1 MGQLCADRAAF
12 AQFRLVTGADNARI
26 AATLRFLPADHV
38 LRPVPDVY
46 VYYLEQRVATL
57 ESLLEEHRIHFPP
70 ADDVTLQ
77 GHGKRGSNARAGQD
91 DAAVQKKTPS
101 ENDDANDQT
110 SEEDDTEKWVDKVGM
125 VPTQGTSDPRYLGSA
140 AGLSFARVVFA
151 AIRSSV
157 WGPSGSSHHP
167 KAASGP
173 TKASMRDSF
182 FGLHSKSTIDKAPFP
197 EKGVAMRLVDL
208 YFNYANAQLPIL
220 HRGEFLSR
228 MEEVY
233 NEEEGMRGARDLF
246 MLNIVFAIGAGVVLG
261 DAGSYG
267 AMSPEFP
274 DSSSETGSPPLSKK
288 RKLPGQQARPE
299 EYHASAV
306 FHLESFLGSK
316 AANDSRDGFDSGLE
330 ELQAVL
336 LVASFALLRPVAPGL
351 WYIVGTAVRLAI
363 DLGLHHEE
371 GIGIDE
377 SSAADHPAE
386 TLKTTDAR
394 AVLDQHGDTHSISS
408 HNPSHK
414 PDAKELGRRP
424 FGISDQVITTEFC
437 SELDDS
443 YITPSGIL
451 PFQSIRPSYKLVAY
465 HYFRLRLLQ
474 SEILGVLQYRQAR
487 QARLHGLASTNTFM
501 VDVPSPYLQG
511 FHSFKEWRENVDY
524 RLLKWEQSAPQK
536 EDTGVQFTSLFLEL
550 NYWQAI
556 ILLYRQS
563 FSGPSASVGGMT
575 PADDV
580 AHTPVD
586 VIHDDDEDPD
596 LVYMKIAEA
605 GRRVV
610 KIYRQLHR
618 QRLVNYTYLATHHL
632 FMAGIS
638 FLFAIWHSQVV
649 RNGLTLEEI
658 DSTVL
663 AAKSV
668 LEDLTEHCPPAQA
681 CREAFDRMSKAT
693 IRLCLSTKDTGF
705 VGQPELSPIDMHP
718 VELNRKAS
726 YPMSAGSQSASMAS
740 VRSDSWTG
748 EEQSS
753 KMPMPQFDMNL
764 QNLLSGGRVSGSRP
778 SRIQPINRSS
788 TMDLDQRSSQ
798 FAAPRHPVEIK
809 KDLDELSPTQFPPPS
824 YQPPSEAPA
833 PPEAPPPTQF
843 PSLAAPESGQLD
855 FLNSFNME
863 NADEWDLSAPENLDL
878 GFGMQLNM
886 WEGGHDWSEAVSSD
900 LLNGFFF
907 GGSGGGNAGGS

>member
-1 MGQLCADRAAF
+1 MS
-12 AQFRLVTGADNARI
+12 GAKPAEGNARLAGGKRSHQQANNGDETFLEDIRRGSMSGPPAAVKSSSFRNGMQLLRLKWVNFALI
-26 AATLRFLPADHV
+26 APPSHSFGF
-38 LRPVPDVY
+38 Y
-46 VYYLEQRVATL
+46 VYYLEQRVASL
-57 ESLLEEHRIHFPP
+57 ESLLDEHNIDIPP

-77 GHGKRGSNARAGQD
+77 GHGKRGAKARAAQ
-91 DAAVQKKTPS
+91 DAAPVPKEPPS
-101 ENDDANDQT
+101 ENDDPNDQA

-140 AGLSFARVVFA
+140 SGLSFARVVFA

-157 WGPSGSSHHP
+157 WGPSGSSHHS
-167 KAASGP
+167 KAVSGP

-182 FGLHSKSTIDKAPFP
+182 FGLHSKTTIDKAAFP
-197 EKGVAMRLVDL
+197 EKGVAMKLVDL

-220 HRGEFLSR
+220 HRGEFYSK

-233 NEEEGMRGARDLF
+233 NEEEGKRGARDLF

-261 DAGSYG
+261 DASSYG

-274 DSSSETGSPPLSKK
+274 DSSSEMGSPPVSKK

-386 TLKTTDAR
+386 TLKSTDAR
-394 AVLDQHGDTHSISS
+394 SVLDQHGDTHS
-408 HNPSHK
+408 
-414 PDAKELGRRP
+414 
-424 FGISDQVITTEFC
+424 T
-437 SELDDS
+437 
-443 YITPSGIL
+443 
-451 PFQSIRPSYKLVAY
+451 
-465 HYFRLRLLQ
+465 RLL
-474 SEILGVLQYRQAR
+474 AW
-487 QARLHGLASTNTFM
+487 
-501 VDVPSPYLQG
+501 
-511 FHSFKEWRENVDY
+511 KE
-524 RLLKWEQSAPQK
+524 SAPQK

-556 ILLYRQS
+556 IVLYRQS

-580 AHTPVD
+580 AYTPVD

-705 VGQPELSPIDMHP
+705 VGQPELSPIDMRP
-718 VELNRKAS
+718 MELNRKSS
-726 YPMSAGSQSASMAS
+726 YPMSAGSQSASMTS
-740 VRSDSWTG
+740 VRSDSWAG
-748 EEQSS
+748 EEQPS
-753 KMPMPQFDMNL
+753 KMPVPQFDMNL
-764 QNLLSGGRVSGSRP
+764 QNLLSGGSLRRVSGSRP
-778 SRIQPINRSS
+778 SQVQPITRSS
-788 TMDLDQRSSQ
+788 TMDLDQRASQ
-798 FAAPRHPVEIK
+798 FAGPRHPVDIK
-809 KDLDELSPTQFPPPS
+809 TDLDELSPTQFPPPS
-824 YQPPSEAPA
+824 YQPPAEAPA

-843 PSLAAPESGQLD
+843 PTLDAPEAGQLD
-855 FLNSFNME
+855 FLDPYSME
-863 NADEWDLSAPENLDL
+863 NADAWDLSAPENLDL

-886 WEGGHDWSEAVSSD
+886 GEGGHDWSELVSSD